1 MDTDLLTSIS
11 SIMNVRTSMNRYL
24 LSLPRVES
32 FTVDFSV
39 FGVMSPMTRA
49 RSDSMFFPFV
59 SQQRT
64 GSMQLSK

>member
-11 SIMNVRTSMNRYL
+11 SIMNVRSMNRYL

-49 RSDSMFFPFV
+49 RSYSMFLPFV

>member
-11 SIMNVRTSMNRYL
+11 SIMNVRSMNRYL